1 MTSPEA
7 TEREKLKTLRMPLK
21 RAARFKLGNLEG
33 PISLWTGQNVS
44 KQLQASTCMV
54 GTGRAMGHGAVIV
67 VGPPALRSESES
79 LLFASFPSSD
89 NLQDYKTE

>member
-7 TEREKLKTLRMPLK
+7 TEREKLKTLKMLLK
-21 RAARFKLGNLEG
+21 RTARFKQGNLEG

-44 KQLQASTCMV
+44 KPLRAGTCV
-54 GTGRAMGHGAVIV
+54 VRKSHGSR
-67 VGPPALRSESES
+67 GCDTSGSSSSQKLESKS

-89 NLQDYKTE
+89 NLQEYKTE